1 MTQQGEC
8 SITLVLKEQS
18 ETGFDEMYVVLDG
31 VRIAKRGRPD
41 TPQAQTWVSLEPGFV
56 VLDNS
61 DRTAII
67 VEKSGVRLQ

>member
-18 ETGFDEMYVVLDG
+18 ETGFDEMYVVFDG

>member
-1 MTQQGEC
+1 MTEQREC

-18 ETGFDEMYVVLDG
+18 ETGFDEMYVVFDG
-31 VRIAKRGRPD
+31 VRIAKRGRPN
-41 TPQAQTWVSLEPGFV
+41 TPQAGTWVSLEPGFV

-67 VEKSGVRLQ
+67 VEKNGVRLQ